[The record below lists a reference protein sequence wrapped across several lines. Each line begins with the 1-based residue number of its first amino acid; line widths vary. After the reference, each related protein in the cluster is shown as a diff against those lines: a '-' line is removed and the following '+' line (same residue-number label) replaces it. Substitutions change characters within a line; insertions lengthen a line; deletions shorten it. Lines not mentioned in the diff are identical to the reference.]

1 MSAEKALIEK
11 QEELKH
17 RLAAG
22 EYKTLVDVILD
33 WFDRLLRKITRRPQ
47 PLPGWIIGVILVLL
61 INLMGYTINSI
72 TGEWTNTKKYFD
84 LLDLRFETGILWKL
98 WDSILAVTVLFV
110 INGFI
115 GRILSLWGSEIIDA
129 TGSTSSLAIFENW
142 LAGICNRRLHSIVA
156 MVGGLSAS
164 FFSAGILSTVNL
176 QYSFIGKGFALM
188 QMINY
193 IINFSSFYLFLMF
206 IFLAANLR
214 RYDMR
219 LFAADPSSSE
229 LVFRLSGALNFVVY
243 IIAAFAVISAPVF
256 TIVGFTVADMLV
268 LLFLWLPIVAMF
280 MVNQSSLSSI
290 IRRAKWKTLNDIQ
303 AKVENLQAEENFGD
317 KETMDAIKR
326 LMDYH
331 DRVKAT
337 RDSALDFRTYFS
349 FFNSLLLPLLAFILG
364 NLDLVMKLLGRN
376 P

>member
-33 WFDRLLRKITRRPQ
+33 WFDRFLLKITRRSQ

-61 INLMGYTINSI
+61 INLMGYTVNSI
-72 TGEWTNTKKYFD
+72 TGDWTNTKKYFD

-129 TGSTSSLAIFENW
+129 TGSASSLAIFENW
-142 LAGICNRRLHSIVA
+142 LVGICNRRLHFIVA
-156 MVGGLSAS
+156 MVGGLSVS

-176 QYSFIGKGFALM
+176 QYAFIGKGFALM

-229 LVFRLSGALNFVVY
+229 LVFRLSGELNFVVY